1 MQIRS
6 SQKILIKSPKYNC
19 VVFRLSSRTRQ
30 SVRVYNKIRFY
41 WQLLLMFFFYHLFLE
56 FTPSSPNWF
65 DKIFTKRYENKFR
78 THTINK
84 ILFKPR
90 SFFEIRIYFN
100 SMYTF
105 KKQKAEHWIDAFIK
119 GKPRKEYLLVVWT
132 IGGGRGVMGTTQHK
146 QLFHR
151 YCKKKVPS
159 GHNHDW
165 S

>member
-30 SVRVYNKIRFY
+30 SLRVYNKIRFY
-41 WQLLLMFFFYHLFLE
+41 WQLLLMFFFTIY
-56 FTPSSPNWF
+56 SSNSHRPVQIDF
-65 DKIFTKRYENKFR
+65 DKICTKRYENKFR

-119 GKPRKEYLLVVWT
+119 GKPRKEYLIVVWT
-132 IGGGRGVMGTTQHK
+132 IGGWRGPMVHGDH
-146 QLFHR
+146 
-151 YCKKKVPS
+151 S
-159 GHNHDW
+159 A
-165 S
+165 